1 MQIEPFQIAIQQE
14 ILDDLYERLER
25 TRWPDEV
32 QDADW
37 RYGANLGYMKELAHY
52 WLTKFDWRAQEQW
65 INSFANY
72 QTKVGD
78 LRIHFVHERGKGPKP
93 IPLLITHGWPSS
105 FVEMLKL
112 IPLLTDPAN
121 HRGEASDAF
130 DVVVPSVPG
139 FGFSD
144 RPLQAGMTRWRV
156 AEIWAKLMDALGYER
171 YGLQANDIGAVI
183 SSWLSLDFP
192 ERVIGFHTMMPTFPP
207 PSLDQNQ
214 PPLTD
219 AEKAFQAIINAWD
232 NKEGGY
238 DAIQATRPQTLAYGL
253 HDSPVGLMAWIVEK
267 WRVWTDPNGN
277 IEDYFSKDEL
287 LANVMIYWAT
297 ETANSSVRSY
307 FERAHDS
314 RSLAPNEK
322 ISVPTGV
329 ALSIESVQ
337 RAPQEWVQ
345 RRYTDIRHWTEF
357 STGGHFLAAEDPEL
371 LAADIREFFRQFRQ
385 AS

>member
-1 MQIEPFQIAIQQE
+1 MQIEPFQIAIPQE
-14 ILDDLYERLER
+14 TLDDLQERLAR

-37 RYGANLGYMKELAHY
+37 RYGANLQYMQELANY
-52 WLTKFDWRAQEQW
+52 WLTEFDWRVQEQW

-72 QTKVGD
+72 QTTAAG
-78 LRIHFVHERGKGPKP
+78 LQIHFIHERGKGPNP

-121 HRGEASDAF
+121 HGGEASDAF

-139 FGFSD
+139 FGFSE

-156 AEIWAKLMDALGYER
+156 AELWAKLMDELGYER
-171 YGLQANDIGAVI
+171 YGLHANDIGEVI

-192 ERVIGFHTMMPTFPP
+192 ERVIGLHTMMPTFPP
-207 PSLDQNQ
+207 PFFDVNQ
-214 PPLTD
+214 PPLTET
-219 AEKAFQAIINAWD
+219 EKAFRTIVNAWD
-232 NKEGGY
+232 NEEGGY
-238 DAIQATRPQTLAYGL
+238 NAIQSTRPQTLAYGL
-253 HDSPVGLMAWIVEK
+253 NDSPVGLMAWIVEK

-277 IEDYFSKDEL
+277 IEDYFSKEEL

-307 FERAHDS
+307 YERAHDS
-314 RSLAPNEK
+314 RSLAPDDK
-322 ISVPTGV
+322 IRVPTGV
-329 ALSIESVQ
+329 ALSLEAVQ
-337 RAPQEWVQ
+337 RAPREWVQ
-345 RRYTDIRHWTEF
+345 RRYADIRHWTEF
-357 STGGHFLAAEDPEL
+357 SSGGHFLAAEDPER
-371 LAADIREFFRQFRQ
+371 LAQDIREFFRQFR
-385 AS
+385 